1 MEYALIGIIIVI
13 LLQIAI
19 LKALVEINQEIT
31 HKFEEIDKKTAGA
44 IASVIENFGGAGIEP
59 PNMIQQAL
67 AEILKSKFSEIAD
80 QGSIQATLRNEQGK
94 FIQQD

>member
-1 MEYALIGIIIVI
+1 MEYATLGIIVVI

-31 HKFEEIDKKTAGA
+31 EKFEEIDKKTAGA
-44 IASVIENFGGAGIEP
+44 ISSVIENFGGGNIEP

-80 QGSIQATLRNEQGK
+80 TGSVQATLRNEQGK